1 MWLQNLV
8 DTKNNCNSRLL
19 LFSPGGTRVDEKQIM
34 QKIIAI
40 GESVFDTVFD
50 ENNCPVSSFVGGR
63 IANAAALLGGDGMPV
78 SMVSECC
85 NDHVGDVVVGF
96 LESHGVNTRS
106 IDRYVDGATA
116 ISMIFNTP
124 CGKKQLNYS
133 DYPDARFDVVWPRFD
148 ENDVLLF
155 GSCYSIEGTVR
166 QRLFEMVNYALERKA
181 IAVYLPGCQHGINC
195 RITKVMPAILEN
207 FEAAD
212 VVIANHADIEAI
224 YPGETGEVAYR
235 NHIEFYD
242 VRFFYIDDDLS
253 VHVFTRGGHQHIP
266 APKPYSG
273 DMLGWQSRFV
283 AAVVKGIASQGI
295 AKKSIHMVGE
305 AKWAEIAAEALARA
319 NEA

>member
-1 MWLQNLV
+1 
-8 DTKNNCNSRLL
+8 
-19 LFSPGGTRVDEKQIM
+19 M

-40 GESVFDTVFD
+40 GESVFDTVYD
-50 ENNCPVSSFVGGR
+50 ENNRPVSSFVGGR
-63 IANAAALLGGDGMPV
+63 VANAAALLGSDGLQV
-78 SMVSECC
+78 TMVSECC
-85 NDHVGDVVVGF
+85 SDHAGDVVVDF

-106 IDRYVDGATA
+106 VDRYVDGATA
-116 ISMIFNTP
+116 ISLIFNAK
-124 CGKKQLNYS
+124 GGVSRMNYS
-133 DYPDARFDVVWPRFD
+133 SYPHERFDVVWPRFD

-155 GSCYSIEGTVR
+155 GSFYSIEETVR
-166 QRLFEMVNYALERKA
+166 PRLFEMVNYALERKA

-212 VVIANHADIEAI
+212 VVIANRADIEAI
-224 YPGETGEVAYR
+224 YPGENGEMAYK

-253 VHVFTRGGHQHIP
+253 VHVFTRGCHKHIA
-266 APKPYSG
+266 APKPYAG

-283 AAVVKGIASQGI
+283 AGVVKGIVTQGI
-295 AKKSIHMVGE
+295 AKKAIHTVNE
-305 AKWAEIAAEALARA
+305 AKWAEIVADALARA

>member
-1 MWLQNLV
+1 
-8 DTKNNCNSRLL
+8 
-19 LFSPGGTRVDEKQIM
+19 
-34 QKIIAI
+34 
-40 GESVFDTVFD
+40 
-50 ENNCPVSSFVGGR
+50 
-63 IANAAALLGGDGMPV
+63 
-78 SMVSECC
+78 
-85 NDHVGDVVVGF
+85 
-96 LESHGVNTRS
+96 
-106 IDRYVDGATA
+106 
-116 ISMIFNTP
+116 
-124 CGKKQLNYS
+124 
-133 DYPDARFDVVWPRFD
+133 
-148 ENDVLLF
+148 
-155 GSCYSIEGTVR
+155 
-166 QRLFEMVNYALERKA
+166 
-181 IAVYLPGCQHGINC
+181 
-195 RITKVMPAILEN
+195 MPAILEN

-212 VVIANHADIEAI
+212 VVIANRADIEAI

-273 DMLGWQSRFV
+273 DMLGWQSRLV